1 MKVRYMI
8 MENNEYKKSVKVDA
22 WITEPTYDLLCD
34 IAFSLNKSISQ
45 FIRETLEEK
54 IKEYFE

>member
-22 WITEPTYDLLCD
+22 WITEPTYDLLRD

>member
-1 MKVRYMI
+1 MI

-22 WITEPTYDLLCD
+22 WITEPTYDLLRD